1 VTARRRSIARLVMLA
16 STFVFAVACKRDA
29 DVPVDFA
36 EQLSLFRA
44 EHEAEIG
51 GPSGPLATVDAWY
64 VEPGHRLEV
73 WIEDGRAIRSLGAAS
88 DPASPKAALSIV
100 VDDEAIACT
109 RGCGPEAMAID
120 EAHDVAVPPLSL
132 GLSAQSGG
140 LRVLVHDPQAPAR
153 VGFSGLSWHPPQPAW
168 WLSAELQPTPQAE
181 LEPLATTRGLVKPMR
196 PAGSLALRLPTGEAV
211 ELVAYEAGPGELLV
225 PFTDATN
232 GDGTYDVGRYLT
244 VRRSADA
251 AEVAVDFNRAT
262 NPWCAYSEHYNCPIP
277 PARNRIVGRV
287 EAGERHPR

>member
-1 VTARRRSIARLVMLA
+1 MRRRSHARAVGLA
-16 STFVFAVACKRDA
+16 SAFVFAVACTRGV
-29 DVPVDFA
+29 DVPGDFA
-36 EQLSLFRA
+36 EQLSAFRA

-51 GPSGPLATVDAWY
+51 GASGPLATVDAWY
-64 VEPGHRLEV
+64 VEPGHRLSV
-73 WIEDGRAIRSLGAAS
+73 WIEDGRAIRSLADAKE
-88 DPASPKAALSIV
+88 PASS
-100 VDDEAIACT
+100 EAIVSLVVSDDAITCT
-109 RGCGPEAMAID
+109 RGCGPEPVAID
-120 EAHDVAVPPLSL
+120 EARDIAVPPLSL

-153 VGFSGLSWHPPQPAW
+153 AGFSGLPWHPPQPTW
-168 WLSAELQPTPQAE
+168 WLSAELRPMPEAE

-196 PAGSLALRLPTGEAV
+196 PAGTLALRLPTGEAV

-232 GDGTYDVGRYLT
+232 GDGTYGVGRYLT

-277 PARNRIVGRV
+277 PAKNRIVGRV
-287 EAGERHPR
+287 DAGERHPR